1 MLSSRRFVQKVG
13 EMAFFFVGDATQA
26 HGDWLAR
33 LKILDGPKHAFLP
46 RNGTNGHEQPRS
58 VPSGSTRSNR
68 VKTRPDTRS
77 CCSSIANADDVPRD
91 ARFLTGCQVGEAR
104 QHGRGRP

>member
-1 MLSSRRFVQKVG
+1 MTECRTRKRQVEVLSSRRFVQKVG

-58 VPSGSTRSNR
+58 VPSGSIKSNR
-68 VKTRPDTRS
+68 VKTRPYTLYRIS
-77 CCSSIANADDVPRD
+77 RC
-91 ARFLTGCQVGEAR
+91 
-104 QHGRGRP
+104 